1 MPSVA
6 EIADAL
12 DRLVA
17 AAYRQ
22 RAAAAATRDNLNPT
36 DFLAL
41 DILRRKPATGP
52 GALAHEMQLTAGGVN
67 AVIRRLINANMLT
80 RKTSSKN
87 RRDVRLTI
95 TQRAET
101 LMTTGIG
108 GWDPRTLE
116 SLAKLPDPQA
126 TEMMNWLT
134 TLAAAT
140 EQRADGL
147 AETARWINDPSHG
160 VQRPVRWG

>member
-12 DRLVA
+12 DRLIA
-17 AAYRQ
+17 AAHRQ
-22 RAAAAATRDNLNPT
+22 RAAAAATRDNLNAT

-52 GALAHEMQLTAGGVN
+52 GALAREMQLTAGGAN

-80 RKTSSKN
+80 RKTSPKD
-87 RRDVRLTI
+87 RRHVRLTL

-116 SLAKLPDPQA
+116 SLANLPDPQA
-126 TEMMNWLT
+126 TEMMNLLT
-134 TLAAAT
+134 TLANVT
-140 EQRADGL
+140 EQRADDL
-147 AETARWINDPSHG
+147 AETARWVNDPSHG
-160 VQRPVRWG
+160 VPRPLQWG